1 MITYFT
7 FELGSGLTAAPKTRP
22 FLSHQ
27 HNQKESQQVLCGMQ
41 NPQWY
46 RFSLTNTVACTAS
59 SWQMGT
65 QHLHVTQKSM
75 KNTFLPRALPG
86 PPAVTRGGGDGLNF
100 HSNPASLSFAPP
112 CAASLF
118 AHLLSQ
124 SSCAPAISYRRLS
137 LSALERESSHRW
149 VPDQTS
155 FVRTLTRHFSAAFVF
170 RLHIAKPLYGVL
182 VECRYI
188 PRWVCDSLN

>member
-1 MITYFT
+1 
-7 FELGSGLTAAPKTRP
+7 
-22 FLSHQ
+22 
-27 HNQKESQQVLCGMQ
+27 MQ

-46 RFSLTNTVACTAS
+46 HFSLTNTVACTAS
-59 SWQMGT
+59 SWPMRT

-100 HSNPASLSFAPP
+100 HSNPTSLSFAPP

-137 LSALERESSHRW
+137 LSAVERESSHRG
-149 VPDQTS
+149 VPDRTS
-155 FVRTLTRHFSAAFVF
+155 LVRTPTRHFSAAFVF
-170 RLHIAKPLYGVL
+170 WSQIAKTLYEVL
-182 VECRYI
+182 VECRCI
-188 PRWVCDSLN
+188 PRWVCVSLN